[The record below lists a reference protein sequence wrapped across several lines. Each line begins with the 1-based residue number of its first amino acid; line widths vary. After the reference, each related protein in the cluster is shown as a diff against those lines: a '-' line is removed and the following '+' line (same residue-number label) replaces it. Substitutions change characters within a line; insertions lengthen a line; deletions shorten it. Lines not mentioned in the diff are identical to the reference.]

1 MKTPVCACMPESI
14 NPNVSRR
21 PGNPADCALYRDHPP
36 GPGNIFAPC
45 GEDTDQEPKVILFL
59 QFIINGLIIG
69 GAYALIGIGLTLIFG
84 IMNVVNFAHG
94 EMYMLGAYFLFTF
107 FSMLGI
113 NFYVSIV
120 FAIAAVMVVGF
131 VCEKLILRPLRGRSI
146 ETLMLAMI
154 GLSLLFQ
161 NVAMLVWSPI
171 PEAIESPSAMP
182 ALIIGGLYFL
192 PQRILIVGIAFMLV
206 ILTHLLLKKTKMGK
220 ALRATFL
227 DPEAAALM
235 GIDTNHV
242 YSFTFTLGAGLA
254 GAAGALLAPIFTVHP
269 YIGNLANLKAFAI
282 VIIGGLGSF
291 AGAVA
296 AGLLLGVAESLG
308 AAYVSSGYQE
318 AVGFVLLI
326 IILIFRPTGLFG
338 KIGQR
343 R

>member
-1 MKTPVCACMPESI
+1 M
-14 NPNVSRR
+14 
-21 PGNPADCALYRDHPP
+21 
-36 GPGNIFAPC
+36 
-45 GEDTDQEPKVILFL
+45 ILFL
-59 QFIINGLIIG
+59 QFVINGLIIG

-107 FSMLGI
+107 FSMLGV
-113 NFYVSIV
+113 NFYVSML
-120 FAIAAVMVVGF
+120 FAVAAVMLVGF
-131 VCEKLILRPLRGRSI
+131 LCEKSILRPLRGRSI
-146 ETLMLAMI
+146 ETVMLAMI
-154 GLSLLFQ
+154 GLSLFFQ
-161 NVAMLVWSPI
+161 NVAMLIWSPI

-182 ALIIGGLYFL
+182 ALIIGGLYFP
-192 PQRILIVGIAFMLV
+192 PQRILIVVIALMLV
-206 ILTHLLLKKTKMGK
+206 ILTHLLLKKSKMGK

-227 DPEAAALM
+227 DSEAAALM
-235 GIDTNHV
+235 GINIDRI
-242 YSFTFTLGAGLA
+242 YAFTFSLGAGLA
-254 GAAGALLAPIFTVHP
+254 GAAGVLLAPIFTVHP

-291 AGAVA
+291 AGAVV

-308 AAYVSSGYQE
+308 AAYVSSGYQD

-326 IILIFRPTGLFG
+326 LILVFRPTGLLG